1 MENKKRSYLLPV
13 LLIVMSFILI
23 LIFISPKLQ
32 QSSLIN
38 IKEEY
43 ASSYGSD
50 TVRAKVLAITEEGQN
65 TLGAIEQAYQV
76 FTVKILEG
84 KFAGTITSVD
94 YGRRQLASNQVKVRE
109 GEQILVTVGQRPDTQ
124 EVRAFFTDFVRNRSI
139 LYLFLVFVF
148 FSVLIS
154 GWKGVRSIIG
164 ILFSLAV
171 IIFFILPQILAGKN
185 PVWVSIMGAFIF
197 LSISQYLVYGWN
209 LKTHSAVIGIFISL
223 ILTGALSAFFI
234 NFTRLTGF
242 GDENAMFLVQTSAQ
256 TINMRGLLL
265 AGMIIGALGVL
276 DDLVISQASSV
287 FELKSANPQLNF
299 GNLYQRAMNIGRDHV
314 AATINTL
321 VLAYA
326 GASLPMFLLFSL
338 NNQNPAMLVNISFVA
353 EEIVRTLVGSIGL
366 ICSIPLATALAALV
380 AARHQHFPWIYKYFG
395 PENQN
400 EGHHH

>member
-32 QSSLIN
+32 QSSLID

-76 FTVKILEG
+76 FTVEILEG

-234 NFTRLTGF
+234 NFTMCSCVGMF
-242 GDENAMFLVQTSAQ
+242 GEWMS
-256 TINMRGLLL
+256 
-265 AGMIIGALGVL
+265 
-276 DDLVISQASSV
+276 
-287 FELKSANPQLNF
+287 
-299 GNLYQRAMNIGRDHV
+299 
-314 AATINTL
+314 
-321 VLAYA
+321 
-326 GASLPMFLLFSL
+326 
-338 NNQNPAMLVNISFVA
+338 
-353 EEIVRTLVGSIGL
+353 
-366 ICSIPLATALAALV
+366 
-380 AARHQHFPWIYKYFG
+380 
-395 PENQN
+395 
-400 EGHHH
+400 